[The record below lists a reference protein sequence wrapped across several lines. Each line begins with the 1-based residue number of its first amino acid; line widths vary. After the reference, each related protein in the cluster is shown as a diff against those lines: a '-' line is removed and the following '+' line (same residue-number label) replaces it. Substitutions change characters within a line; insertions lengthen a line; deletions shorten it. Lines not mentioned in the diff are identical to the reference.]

1 MSKNNNE
8 IKHEDLIM
16 KKAMDVFAEEGLK
29 FFGINQ
35 KVKDSSSTEI
45 VVLEALNL
53 HIIMYPIRWTIQE
66 KGIA

>member
-1 MSKNNNE
+1 
-8 IKHEDLIM
+8 
-16 KKAMDVFAEEGLK
+16 MDVFAEEGLK

-53 HIIMYPIRWTIQE
+53 HMDYSKR
-66 KGIA
+66 